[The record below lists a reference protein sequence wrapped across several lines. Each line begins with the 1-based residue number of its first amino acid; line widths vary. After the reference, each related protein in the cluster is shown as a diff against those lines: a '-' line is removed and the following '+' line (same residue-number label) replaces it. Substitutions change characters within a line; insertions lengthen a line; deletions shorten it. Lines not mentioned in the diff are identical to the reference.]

1 MLADAQ
7 AAPDLT
13 AVGARK
19 DLPRRAR
26 QYGRGAIDA
35 DGGVVNIGIGHAG
48 DPCPAFAAVPAAAYP
63 VDLATR
69 PDQTVVR
76 GIDGESR
83 HPGNAYIGAFLGH
96 LHRQLVPVTPTI
108 GRAEQRSRPRA
119 RKDDFGVDRIEG
131 HLPDVQRVH
140 RRVEP
145 LETFA
150 GIFAAVDAVIGAG
163 QYGLR
168 LFGVNRETE
177 HAAFGPQSGPHLPP
191 TFSAIGADPRAS
203 PHRANTY
210 AEVIG
215 HG

>member
-1 MLADAQ
+1 MVADAQ
-7 AAPDLT
+7 AMPALT
-13 AVGARK
+13 AVSARK
-19 DLPRRAR
+19 DLPWRAG

-35 DGGVVNIGIGHAG
+35 DGGVMNIGIGHPG
-48 DPCPAFAAVPAAAYP
+48 DPCPAFSAGAAAAYP
-63 VDLATR
+63 VNLDPC

-76 GIDGESR
+76 GVDGQSR
-83 HPGNAYIGAFLGH
+83 HPGNAYIGAFFGH
-96 LHRQLVPVTPTI
+96 LDRQLVPVTPAI

-119 RKDDFGVDRIEG
+119 RKDDFGVGGIEG
-131 HLPDVQRVH
+131 HLPDVQRIH